1 MSNIKIPNFV
11 DYFQQDICLI
21 SVNRTLFILVFFL
34 SSHSFSFDGI
44 LIILL
49 RCSSG
54 ISSATSCSKSS
65 SLTEASR
72 LEVKLDVIV
81 LLFVRKFHWGLFLII
96 FLLHCWMS
104 LLVNRFLIAIIAF
117 IVINIFCFCDLGCDI
132 FFHHHRYL
140 FIQTFLILCCG
151 CIRLGNI
158 FIFVAIMGTFFIFFS
173 KL

>member
-11 DYFQQDICLI
+11 DYFQQDIRLI
-21 SVNRTLFILVFFL
+21 WVNRTFFILVFFL

-65 SLTEASR
+65 SLTESSQ
-72 LEVKLDVIV
+72 LEVKLVVIV

-104 LLVNRFLIAIIAF
+104 LLVS
-117 IVINIFCFCDLGCDI
+117 
-132 FFHHHRYL
+132 HRYHRFHCHQYL
-140 FIQTFLILCCG
+140 LLLWPWLWHLLPSSSLSFHTNLPHLVL
-151 CIRLGNI
+151 R
-158 FIFVAIMGTFFIFFS
+158 MHPS
-173 KL
+173 R